1 MSIWW
6 CCVGL
11 LLSALL
17 QGKWIWTCFTV
28 VFDVVFKMYQ
38 EQIWPILERNNE
50 SKEAKNRANASPDT
64 ADFESASSALSTLK

>member
-1 MSIWW
+1 MSI
-6 CCVGL
+6 CGAVLVYFCPLCYKENGYGL
-11 LLSALL
+11 
-17 QGKWIWTCFTV
+17 